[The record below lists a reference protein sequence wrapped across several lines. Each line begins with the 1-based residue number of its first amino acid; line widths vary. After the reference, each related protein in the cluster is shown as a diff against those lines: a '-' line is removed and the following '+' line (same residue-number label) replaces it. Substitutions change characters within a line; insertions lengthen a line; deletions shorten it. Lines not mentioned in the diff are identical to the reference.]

1 MESIYVWKAQSLLLQ
16 NFAGW
21 KRASFI
27 KRLGTRSEGYVD
39 PKFSSDM
46 MLLEDSDDAGWE
58 KSVISIEF
66 GSLRHKLF
74 IYIYVDV
81 YVYIYTHVTYIS

>member
-1 MESIYVWKAQSLLLQ
+1 M
-16 NFAGW
+16 
-21 KRASFI
+21 
-27 KRLGTRSEGYVD
+27 D

>member
-1 MESIYVWKAQSLLLQ
+1 M
-16 NFAGW
+16 
-21 KRASFI
+21 
-27 KRLGTRSEGYVD
+27 D

-66 GSLRHKLF
+66 GSLRHKLLIY

-81 YVYIYTHVTYIS
+81 YVYIYIHMSHTFHSFLCFCMAVFILTLLSS